1 MNRNLKCIQFLDQLK
16 QLGKDDGG
24 PEPLH
29 PIRTRGIIL
38 EHGGL
43 KRLPGIIAERFGTD
57 AKIWVLSDE
66 NTEAAA
72 GASCKKLLKK
82 YRIASLVLAA
92 EPKPLAVLDEIEKLA
107 EPAQAVHPDLLLSVG
122 GGTINDIVK
131 TISQLIDVPNWTVPT
146 APSVDAFTSGTAALR
161 IHGYHKS
168 LAIHPSE
175 YIFCDLDILEQA
187 PKRLFIA
194 GVGDLLAKYS
204 AYLDWKVSSL
214 ITGEIFHPLHAEAGL
229 TAARAALEAA
239 AAPDSGYA
247 QAVEKLTDAV
257 LTSGL
262 TMQSLMRS
270 RPASSAEHI
279 IGHLWE
285 MKFAVGNKELDLHGT
300 IVALASEIVCRAY
313 RRILFELA
321 NKPPDS
327 AERLQAFRREGP
339 WEEQLAPALDEFRQV
354 ILPEINAKA
363 PGSAELEEHLKA
375 IGAHRQE
382 ILALGNDIVGEME
395 EKIRLLKAA
404 GFPLSPAAL
413 ALDEEVMK
421 VSVSQVRFLR
431 NRYTLFD
438 LAYEAGFSGD
448 FAACV

>member
-1 MNRNLKCIQFLDQLK
+1 
-16 QLGKDDGG
+16 
-24 PEPLH
+24 
-29 PIRTRGIIL
+29 
-38 EHGGL
+38 
-43 KRLPGIIAERFGTD
+43 
-57 AKIWVLSDE
+57 
-66 NTEAAA
+66 
-72 GASCKKLLKK
+72 
-82 YRIASLVLAA
+82 
-92 EPKPLAVLDEIEKLA
+92 
-107 EPAQAVHPDLLLSVG
+107 
-122 GGTINDIVK
+122 
-131 TISQLIDVPNWTVPT
+131 
-146 APSVDAFTSGTAALR
+146 
-161 IHGYHKS
+161 
-168 LAIHPSE
+168 
-175 YIFCDLDILEQA
+175 
-187 PKRLFIA
+187 
-194 GVGDLLAKYS
+194 
-204 AYLDWKVSSL
+204 
-214 ITGEIFHPLHAEAGL
+214 
-229 TAARAALEAA
+229 
-239 AAPDSGYA
+239 
-247 QAVEKLTDAV
+247 
-257 LTSGL
+257 
-262 TMQSLMRS
+262 
-270 RPASSAEHI
+270 
-279 IGHLWE
+279 
-285 MKFAVGNKELDLHGT
+285 
-300 IVALASEIVCRAY
+300 VCRAY